1 METNGN
7 ATDSATTRGAVFR
20 ELHDRAGGFIL
31 PNPWDAGSARLLAGL
46 GFEALATTSAGMA
59 FSQGVTDGQVGW
71 DAVLQH
77 CRELVAATD
86 LPVSADLE
94 RGIGDRPEDA
104 VATVRAAA
112 DIGLAGCSLED
123 YSGDAR
129 QPIYDFNLAVA
140 RIRAAADAARA
151 LPHDFVLTARTENY
165 FHGRPDLDDTIR
177 RLRAFADAGADVLYA
192 PGLPDLDAIRAVC
205 AAVEKPVNV
214 MYGMGGE
221 TYGVADL
228 VAAGVRR
235 ISVGPAF
242 AWAAYGAMIETARNL
257 AASGRMVYPAPMAG
271 YGEIGKLLAAGA
283 PKAAALTEARGH

>member
-1 METNGN
+1 MELNSGSTGN
-7 ATDSATTRGAVFR
+7 LASYGAVFR
-20 ELHDRAGGFIL
+20 GLHGRLEGFIL
-31 PNPWDAGSARLLAGL
+31 PNPWDIGSARLLAGL

-59 FSQGVTDGQVGW
+59 FAQGVTDGRVSW
-71 DAVLQH
+71 DEVLRH
-77 CRELVAATD
+77 CRDLVLATD

-94 RGIGDRPEDA
+94 RGLGDTPDDA
-104 VATVRAAA
+104 AATVRAAA
-112 DIGLAGCSLED
+112 GIGLAGCSLED
-123 YSGDAR
+123 YSGDPEH
-129 QPIYDFNLAVA
+129 PIYDFDLAVA
-140 RIRAAADAARA
+140 RIQAAADTARA

-192 PGLPDLDAIRAVC
+192 PGLRDLDAIRAVC
-205 AAVEKPVNV
+205 AAVAKPVNV

-228 VAAGVRR
+228 VAASVRR